1 MFIWAIPTRM
11 DAMLHGLPASI
22 LEGQAIPYSASASA
36 LRQPDSPGYGQSAI
50 AALLSILIA
59 VGLYKY
65 FVCIS
70 R

>member
-1 MFIWAIPTRM
+1 M
-11 DAMLHGLPASI
+11 DAMLHSLPASI

-59 VGLYKY
+59 VGL
-65 FVCIS
+65 
-70 R
+70 